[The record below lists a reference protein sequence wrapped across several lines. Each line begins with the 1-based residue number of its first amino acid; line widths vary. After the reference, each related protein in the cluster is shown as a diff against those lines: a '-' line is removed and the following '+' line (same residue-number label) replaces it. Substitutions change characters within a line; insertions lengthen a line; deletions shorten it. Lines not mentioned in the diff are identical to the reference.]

1 MRFGKPT
8 KNVRKNNPKYF
19 VLNEDVRF
27 ENNSSKNMHDV
38 QFYLE
43 EFYPFAKEALGFDKD
58 ATVVFESDLA
68 NAKNPLG
75 KTAHYDPSS
84 STVTVYVDKRHPK
97 DVMRSVSHELVHHAQ
112 NLRGDLNGG
121 AMEEGYAQSDD
132 HLRKMEEEA
141 YHKGN
146 MIFRDWTDTRNN
158 PEDQKNVMSRLMQ
171 EWGYDDSALEEEASS
186 SKNFEEGQLVV
197 VVASALAVDGEKT
210 GTVVKSDDKSVT
222 IKLDDDQEGKY
233 VPEDKM
239 VRVKIDYVE
248 PRVEAGDA
256 DIMGETEEVNEMY
269 DDDYDDFDMDSLE
282 DEFPWL
288 KKDMGG
294 KKGAPPAD
302 VVADLDAEF
311 GDMMEPEE
319 EEEEEITVMKE
330 GGSMAEYGAIDA
342 QDGNPPSK
350 IGRGNPE
357 YMEAYNAVLVARGEE
372 PLDIQQPDQAYL
384 DALHSGRLEEG
395 GSMGGVQVGD
405 KVTLKGQKNLWTVQE
420 VFPSGEVVI
429 KSDKTGFNMTVN
441 PADLSKSIQEESFRF
456 SDEEK
461 AMLDKMS
468 KKEFSDYVTKGR
480 HTTPDL
486 KGDMGELPGM
496 EGPFQYKS
504 GAVLYYDTKTGEY
517 YDRGQDRYLDRD
529 EAAELT
535 MEKVDRKKAAWM
547 KAYDDAAGNPQPKPR
562 DFWDTATFLY
572 NKGEDPVE
580 AGQRYSAN
588 NINEAPKTWAEAGA
602 EDAKKGR
609 PPSPPSPGGLGP
621 DRQEWNEYME
631 AYKAAAGQ
639 TVGGST
645 GAHMNEMEG
654 DGDGWGEIHGN
665 ASEEAPTMDAAVNA
679 LSKLD
684 KTIESYL
691 QNVDKFPQYETDAR
705 DLQEI
710 RGMFWQEI
718 KNGATPGNFSQEL
731 KDAVAYLDT
740 IVRDAIPQDLYYSLH
755 PEILENKKMSLEEMV
770 RQAVRKALTE
780 KKYRREDEEEE
791 EVNEFLSGKINKAA
805 KKVNKRQSDSA
816 ETLDAL
822 AKDAEKDD
830 EKEEVEEMKYR
841 REDEDS
847 EEKKDLEEG
856 NQESRT
862 ITQIEKIGDEVSN
875 LAGMVTD
882 PAVAERLEMVDQMVT
897 DLLGQMQGVEPMGM
911 EEAESTEKHD
921 DDPALKG
928 DQDELPDHLQKAI
941 IDDEEE
947 NVDEETNKEWYDSS
961 LFESLMKKWVK

>member
-1 MRFGKPT
+1 MRFGKPS
-8 KNVRKNNPKYF
+8 KLVRRTNPRF
-19 VLNEDVRF
+19 FLNESAKVQ
-27 ENNSSKNMHDV
+27 NNSNKNMSDV
-38 QFYLE
+38 QFYFE
-43 EFYPFAKEALGFDKD
+43 EFYPFAKQALGFEED

-75 KTAHYDPSS
+75 KTAHYDPSN

-97 DVMRSVSHELVHHAQ
+97 DVLRSISHELVHHAQ
-112 NLRGDLNGG
+112 NLRGDLNAGS
-121 AMEEGYAQSDD
+121 MEEGYAQEDN

-141 YHKGN
+141 YRKGN
-146 MIFRDWTDTRNN
+146 MVFRDWTDTRNN
-158 PEDQKNVMSRLMQ
+158 PEGQKNIMSRLMQ
-171 EWGYDDSALEEEASS
+171 EWGYDDATLELDEN
-186 SKNFEEGQLVV
+186 KNFEEGQPVV

-239 VRVKIDYVE
+239 VKVKKDYVE
-248 PRVEAGDA
+248 SRTEGDDA

-269 DDDYDDFDMDSLE
+269 DDDYDDFDMESLE

-302 VVADLDAEF
+302 VAADLDAEF
-311 GDMMEPEE
+311 GDMMEPED
-319 EEEEEITVMKE
+319 EEEEITVMKE
-330 GGSMAEYGAIDA
+330 GGTMAEYGKIDA
-342 QDGNPPSK
+342 EDGNPPSK
-350 IGRGNPE
+350 VGRGNEE

-372 PLDIQQPDQAYL
+372 PLDTQQPDQAYL
-384 DALHSGRLEEG
+384 DALHSGRLEE
-395 GSMGGVQVGD
+395 
-405 KVTLKGQKNLWTVQE
+405 N
-420 VFPSGEVVI
+420 
-429 KSDKTGFNMTVN
+429 
-441 PADLSKSIQEESFRF
+441 FRF

-517 YDRGQDRYLDRD
+517 YDRGQDRYLDRE

-588 NINEAPKTWAEAGA
+588 N
-602 EDAKKGR
+602 
-609 PPSPPSPGGLGP
+609 
-621 DRQEWNEYME
+621 
-631 AYKAAAGQ
+631 
-639 TVGGST
+639 
-645 GAHMNEMEG
+645 MNEMEG
-654 DGDGWGEIHGN
+654 DGDGWGEIHGD

-691 QNVDKFPQYETDAR
+691 QNVDKFPQYEADAR

-731 KDAVAYLDT
+731 KDAVAQLDT
-740 IVRDAIPQDLYYSLH
+740 IVRDEVPQDLYYSLH
-755 PEILENKKMSLEEMV
+755 PEILENKKMKLEEMV

-780 KKYRREDEEEE
+780 KKYRREDEKEEE
-791 EVNEFLSGKINKAA
+791 
-805 KKVNKRQSDSA
+805 
-816 ETLDAL
+816 
-822 AKDAEKDD
+822 KDN
-830 EKEEVEEMKYR
+830 
-841 REDEDS
+841 
-847 EEKKDLEEG
+847 LEEG

-862 ITQIEKIGDEVSN
+862 ITQIEKIGDEVSRI
-875 LAGMVTD
+875 AKMTVD
-882 PAVAERLEMVDQMVT
+882 PAVLERLEMVDEMVT
-897 DLLGQMQGVEPMGM
+897 DLLAQMQGVEPMGM
-911 EEAESTEKHD
+911 EEGNYRREDKDEKDEMEEAKSSEKYD

-941 IDDEEE
+941 IDNEEE
-947 NVDEETNKEWYDSS
+947 KVDETTNKEWYDSQ
-961 LFESLMKKWVK
+961 LFEGLMKKWAK

>member
-19 VLNEDVRF
+19 VLNEDVKF

-75 KTAHYDPSS
+75 KTAHYDPSN

-158 PEDQKNVMSRLMQ
+158 PEEQKNVMSRLMQ
-171 EWGYDDSALEEEASS
+171 EWGYDDSTLEEEASS

-197 VVASALAVDGEKT
+197 VIASALAVDGEKT

-239 VRVKIDYVE
+239 VRVRIDYVE

-302 VVADLDAEF
+302 VAADLDAEF
-311 GDMMEPEE
+311 GDMMAAHQDE

-330 GGSMAEYGAIDA
+330 DPMD
-342 QDGNPPSK
+342 
-350 IGRGNPE
+350 
-357 YMEAYNAVLVARGEE
+357 
-372 PLDIQQPDQAYL
+372 
-384 DALHSGRLEEG
+384 EG
-395 GSMGGVQVGD
+395 
-405 KVTLKGQKNLWTVQE
+405 
-420 VFPSGEVVI
+420 
-429 KSDKTGFNMTVN
+429 
-441 PADLSKSIQEESFRF
+441 FRF

-486 KGDMGELPGM
+486 KGDMDEIPGM

-621 DRQEWNEYME
+621 DRREWNEYME

-691 QNVDKFPQYETDAR
+691 QNVDKFPQYEADAR

-731 KDAVAYLDT
+731 KDAVAQLDT
-740 IVRDAIPQDLYYSLH
+740 IVRDEVPQDLYYSLH
-755 PEILENKKMSLEEMV
+755 PEILENKKMKLEEMV

-780 KKYRREDEEEE
+780 KKYRREDEKEEE
-791 EVNEFLSGKINKAA
+791 
-805 KKVNKRQSDSA
+805 
-816 ETLDAL
+816 
-822 AKDAEKDD
+822 KDN
-830 EKEEVEEMKYR
+830 
-841 REDEDS
+841 
-847 EEKKDLEEG
+847 LEEG

-862 ITQIEKIGDEVSN
+862 ITQIETIGDVVSEVIRMSD
-875 LAGMVTD
+875 D
-882 PAVAERLEMVDQMVT
+882 PEVIERLERVDEMVT
-897 DLLGQMQGVEPMGM
+897 ELLAQMQGVEPVSM
-911 EEAESTEKHD
+911 EETASPEEVNEAQMSEYGEIDAQDGNPPSKIGRGNQEYMDAYNAVLVARGEEPLEVEAPDQAYLDALHSGNLEEK
-921 DDPALKG
+921 LSG
-928 DQDELPDHLQKAI
+928 DQKELDVDGDGDIEADDLADLRSGKDA
-941 IDDEEE
+941 DDEEK
-947 NVDEETNKEWYDSS
+947 VDEITNKEWYDSK
-961 LFESLMKKWVK
+961 LFENLMKKWVK

>member
-8 KNVRKNNPKYF
+8 KRKLKNNPRYF
-19 VLNEDVRF
+19 SITENMKM
-27 ENNSSKNMHDV
+27 ENNSNRNMHDV

-43 EFYPFAKEALGFDKD
+43 EFYPFAKEALGFDED
-58 ATVVFESDLA
+58 ATVVFESDL
-68 NAKNPLG
+68 KNSKDPLG
-75 KTAHYDPSS
+75 KTAHYNPANN
-84 STVTVYVDKRHPK
+84 TVTVYVDSRHPK

-141 YHKGN
+141 YRKGN

-158 PEDQKNVMSRLMQ
+158 PEEQKNIMSRLMQ
-171 EWGYDDSALEEEASS
+171 EWGYDDSALEEEASN

-197 VVASALAVDGEKT
+197 VIASALAVDGEKT

-222 IKLDDDQEGKY
+222 IKLDDDQEGKH

-239 VRVKIDYVE
+239 VRVRIDYVE
-248 PRVEAGDA
+248 PRAEAGDA

-269 DDDYDDFDMDSLE
+269 DDDFDMDSLE

-288 KKDMGG
+288 KKDMGA

-302 VVADLDAEF
+302 VAADLDAEF
-311 GDMMEPEE
+311 GDMMAAHQDEEEEEPLSEE
-319 EEEEEITVMKE
+319 DYDTQKDSDLVRYGRRRGRRTKDSFGNRIPFKPKKPSAEKEEEEEITVMKE
-330 GGSMAEYGAIDA
+330 DPMD
-342 QDGNPPSK
+342 
-350 IGRGNPE
+350 
-357 YMEAYNAVLVARGEE
+357 
-372 PLDIQQPDQAYL
+372 
-384 DALHSGRLEEG
+384 
-395 GSMGGVQVGD
+395 
-405 KVTLKGQKNLWTVQE
+405 
-420 VFPSGEVVI
+420 
-429 KSDKTGFNMTVN
+429 
-441 PADLSKSIQEESFRF
+441 ESFRF

-480 HTTPDL
+480 HTSPDL

-621 DRQEWNEYME
+621 DRREWNEYME

-639 TVGGST
+639 TVGGPT

-654 DGDGWGEIHGN
+654 DGGGWGED
-665 ASEEAPTMDAAVNA
+665 APLRENWGATMDKAQSVLGYEPELEQTGDGYVLN
-679 LSKLD
+679 LDGPLDEVDEDGLMMVFPNGRKLD
-684 KTIESYL
+684 DT
-691 QNVDKFPQYETDAR
+691 T
-705 DLQEI
+705 
-710 RGMFWQEI
+710 
-718 KNGATPGNFSQEL
+718 FSTGISPHMNE
-731 KDAVAYLDT
+731 V
-740 IVRDAIPQDLYYSLH
+740 
-755 PEILENKKMSLEEMV
+755 NKQGDNTMKLEEMV

-780 KKYRREDEEEE
+780 KKHYRREDEKEDEMKE
-791 EVNEFLSGKINKAA
+791 GLGADGREFNVGDMVQVTGGRLEGATGEVVEFAEGKAVVRLETDAYESVFDSFSGNDTGEVIVRSDHLAPMGGMNEAMSLADQKIDEIYGYFIEMGIPDDSEFLSLLMQGPNDDQKAA
-805 KKVNKRQSDSA
+805 RMQAV
-816 ETLDAL
+816 LDIIDGKTFHA
-822 AKDAEKDD
+822 
-830 EKEEVEEMKYR
+830 
-841 REDEDS
+841 S
-847 EEKKDLEEG
+847 LEEG

-862 ITQIEKIGDEVSN
+862 ITQIEKIGDEVSSVMHMN
-875 LAGMVTD
+875 AD
-882 PAVAERLEMVDQMVT
+882 PAVADKLELIDEMITALV
-897 DLLGQMQGVEPMGM
+897 GQMQGVEPMGM
-911 EEAESTEKHD
+911 EETKSSEKYD

-947 NVDEETNKEWYDSS
+947 KVDETTNKEWYDSQ
-961 LFESLMKKWVK
+961 LFEGLMQKWAK